1 MELREK
7 ILTLFAEPQFCSEN
21 YKGEVDE
28 NGLPHGEG
36 TMKYAPKST
45 VYWLGYSDYAVAPK
59 LYQGQWCH
67 GVRCGEG
74 KMTFY
79 TSDCQHYSYTGQW
92 AAGLPEGS
100 GTIRIINERGKES
113 ITPYHFVAGLREGRN
128 TVVEFGKTIECEWK
142 AGVKEGA
149 GICTMPNGQQ
159 FRGVW
164 HSDNLEIEKC
174 DFMESTESPTLIV
187 TLYFQGFD
195 YRRRVVALVVG
206 SCGEHTIGD
215 SLPILCDKGFKD
227 SEPLIEILGVENGVV
242 EYIVDGIYSDN
253 RAMQVGRVAP
263 GETVKHAYRKK
274 ATATIYDE
282 DHDYEIV
289 REIEIRYN
297 K

>member
-7 ILTLFAEPQFCSEN
+7 ILTLFAEPQFCSES

-36 TMKYAPKST
+36 TMKYAPMST

-74 KMTFY
+74 KMIFY

-100 GTIRIINERGKES
+100 GAIRIINERGKES
-113 ITPYHFVAGLREGRN
+113 ITPCHFVAGLREGRN

-164 HSDNLEIEKC
+164 HNDNLEIEKC
-174 DFMESTESPTLIV
+174 DFMESTGSPTLIV

>member
-36 TMKYAPKST
+36 TMKYAPKIT

-59 LYQGQWCH
+59 FYQGQWCH

-113 ITPYHFVAGLREGRN
+113 VTPCHFVAGLREGRN

-164 HSDNLEIEKC
+164 HNDNLEIEKC

>member
-45 VYWLGYSDYAVAPK
+45 VYWLGYADYAVAPK

-113 ITPYHFVAGLREGRN
+113 ITPCHFVAGLREGRN
-128 TVVEFGKTIECEWK
+128 TVVEFGKRLECDYKDGLKSGE
-142 AGVKEGA
+142 
-149 GICTMPNGQQ
+149 GICTLEDGRQ
-159 FRGVW
+159 FKSVW
-164 HSDNLEIEKC
+164 EDDRMQVERCSFVE
-174 DFMESTESPTLIV
+174 TTQAPTLLIEV
-187 TLYFQGFD
+187 KHAGFD
-195 YRRRVVALVVG
+195 YSRRVIALVEGAV
-206 SCGEHTIGD
+206 GEHTID
-215 SLPILCDKGFKD
+215 SVLPIVRDKGFDDKMG
-227 SEPLIEILGVENGVV
+227 LITILEAANGVIK
-242 EYIVDGIYSDN
+242 YSVDAIYSESN
-253 RAMQVGRVAP
+253 SVIVGTISV
-263 GETVKHAYRKK
+263 GERVKHEALQSC
-274 ATATIYDE
+274 TATIYEE
-282 DHDYEIV
+282 DHDYQIA
-289 REIEIRYN
+289 RAITIIC